1 MSHSV
6 DCEFP
11 ESLRYL
17 FDQSRYKVAYGGR
30 GSGKSWGFARAL
42 LITGAEKPLRILCA
56 REVQKSIKQSVHTLL
71 EDQIQAL
78 GLGAFYEVTEAE
90 IRGRNGTLFSFTGL
104 ASHTVESV
112 KSFEGCDRVW
122 VEEAQTVSKKSWD
135 ILIPTIR
142 KPGSEIWV
150 SFNPDLDTDDTYQ
163 RFVVNPPPN
172 CITKKV
178 NYSDNPWFPA
188 ELETERKHC
197 FKTRPEDYE
206 NIWEGNCKAAVEGA
220 IYAEEV
226 RVAQENGQI
235 TYLPYDPLLKV
246 QAVWD
251 LGWNDSMSI
260 ILCQKVRSELRVI
273 EYIEDNHK
281 TLDYYS
287 AMLKNKNLNW
297 GKLYLPHD
305 GDTRDFKTGKSAREL
320 LTKLGWTVS
329 IVPNIG
335 IEQGIKA
342 ARMGF
347 RQCLFN
353 KASTERLMDCLKRYR
368 RQINQQTNEPGPPLH
383 DEYSHGA
390 DCFRYLMISADS
402 MSNDTW
408 GGALKYP
415 EIGVI

>member
-1 MSHSV
+1 MSNSV
-6 DCEFP
+6 DVEFP
-11 ESLRYL
+11 ESLRFL
-17 FDQSRYKVAYGGR
+17 FSPSRYKVAYGGR

-42 LITGAEKPLRILCA
+42 IITGAEKPLRVLCA
-56 REVQKSIKQSVHTLL
+56 REIQKSIKQSVHTLL

-78 GLGAFYEVTEAE
+78 GLGSFYEVTEAE
-90 IRGRNGTLFSFTGL
+90 IRGKNGTTFSFTGL

-122 VEEAQTVSKKSWD
+122 VEEAHTVSKKSWD

-150 SFNPDLDTDDTYQ
+150 TFNPDIDTDDTYQ

-172 CITKKV
+172 CVSVKV
-178 NYSDNPWFPA
+178 NYTENPWFPK
-188 ELETERKHC
+188 ELEDERKHC
-197 FKTRPEDYE
+197 QETRPDDYD

-220 IYAEEV
+220 IYANEV
-226 RVAQENGQI
+226 RIAQEQGQI
-235 TYLPYDPLLKV
+235 TNLPYDPSLKV
-246 QAVWD
+246 HAVFD

-260 ILCQKVRSELRVI
+260 ILCQKVRSEIRVI
-273 EYIEDNHK
+273 EYIEDDHK

-287 AMLKNKNLNW
+287 AILKNKNFNW

-305 GDTRDFKTGKSAREL
+305 GDSKDFKTGKSAKEIMA
-320 LTKLGWTVS
+320 TLGWSVE

-347 RQCLFN
+347 RQVYFN
-353 KASTERLMDCLKRYR
+353 KASTTRLINCLKRYR
-368 RQINQQTNEPGPPLH
+368 RQINTATNEPGAPLH
-383 DEYSHGA
+383 DEHSHGA
-390 DCFRYLMISADS
+390 DCFRYLIVAADS
-402 MSNDTW
+402 MKNDKW
-408 GGALKYP
+408 GGEIVYP
-415 EIGVI
+415 HNGAI